1 MAEIVNLRQARKARK
16 RQDEAQRAEENRKR
30 FGRTKSEKTLQS
42 REAQRAEALL
52 DGAKREVPSIVGAP
66 TPSGGMRDERH
77 EDDADNGPAT
87 S

>member
-30 FGRTKSEKTLQS
+30 FGRTKSEKVVQS
-42 REAQRAEALL
+42 HEAQRAEALL
-52 DGAKREVPSIVGAP
+52 DGAKREVPPLVRAP
-66 TPSGGMRDERH
+66 TPPGGVRDERH
-77 EDDADNGPAT
+77 EDNADSGPTT